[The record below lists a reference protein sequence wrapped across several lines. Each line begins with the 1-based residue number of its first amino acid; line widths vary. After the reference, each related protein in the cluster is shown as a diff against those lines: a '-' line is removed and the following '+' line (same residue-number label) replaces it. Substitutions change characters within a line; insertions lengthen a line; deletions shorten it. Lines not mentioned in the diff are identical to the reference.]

1 MRLVAEAFLS
11 ALSKQQCTYVC
22 VCVHVCVC
30 ISYIYIYVCYPP
42 SGTQVFVFMLMG
54 FLFLKHESPVPK
66 ATYVFA

>member
-22 VCVHVCVC
+22 VYMSVSVYH
-30 ISYIYIYVCYPP
+30 IYICYPP

-66 ATYVFA
+66 ATHVFA